1 MAHPDTQPWDK
12 IISRVSLITDLETRY
27 ATHKAGSAF
36 DAHAAGIK
44 GGSNNPV
51 DNSKND
57 AAVGFILDKKNQL
70 MVSDFKDWKNGNSGL
85 SGKIG
90 GCATIGLTGFS
101 NKKYKP

>member
-12 IISRVSLITDLETRY
+12 IINRVSLITDLATRFV
-27 ATHKAGSAF
+27 THKAGGAF

-44 GGSNNPV
+44 GGRNNPV
-51 DNSKND
+51 DNLVND

-70 MVSDFKDWKNGNSGL
+70 MMSDFKDWKNGKSGL

-90 GCATIGLTGFS
+90 GCATIGLNGFS
-101 NKKYKP
+101 NKKYRP